1 MRNVRRRLGRWRFI
15 ARAFGREVP
24 WLARMPANVAAFYV
38 RAAWTAWRTG
48 DTYSLAV
55 ATRPQDVST
64 LLGLAEGHDDVV
76 ELGTATAWTAVAL
89 AIADES
95 RRVRSYDPEVRPERE
110 RYLRLAG
117 TARERIDLLTERAEQ
132 VEPEPHST
140 WLVFIDCAHDRET
153 TRDAYRAFEP
163 AVRPGGAIAFH
174 DYGHPRY
181 PGVSDAIQELGLH
194 GEVRGGTFIWR
205 KALPAD

>member
-1 MRNVRRRLGRWRFI
+1 M
-15 ARAFGREVP
+15 
-24 WLARMPANVAAFYV
+24 
-38 RAAWTAWRTG
+38 
-48 DTYSLAV
+48 
-55 ATRPQDVST
+55 
-64 LLGLAEGHDDVV
+64 
-76 ELGTATAWTAVAL
+76 AL
-89 AIADES
+89 AIADKS

-132 VEPEPHST
+132 MEPEPHST

-205 KALPAD
+205 KTLPAD